1 MSLKR
6 PKPAWPVCIMRKTL
20 IFVRL
25 GGAAAWAPGGHKEHR
40 EVMGCPPHP
49 MSCDG
54 NPPSPVPGT
63 ALCHQ
68 HHTGK
73 ELQTGSQVV
82 LGVS

>member
-1 MSLKR
+1 MQTSL
-6 PKPAWPVCIMRKTL
+6 ASLHNEENTDICE
-20 IFVRL
+20 
-25 GGAAAWAPGGHKEHR
+25 AAAWAPGGHKEHR

-54 NPPSPVPGT
+54 NPPTPVPGT

-73 ELQTGSQVV
+73 ELQTSSQVV